1 MADHSKPLL
10 TSTYANFVSE
20 LDARLDDLATGLDP
34 AVSTVTNQPV
44 NTIRWNSVSK
54 KWQKYNGSAWNDLS
68 GTYDIT
74 LQTDRSNFNSVE
86 TSVLKSKNAT
96 TAMSIADSTG
106 VVTFSAN
113 PILNSG
119 VANGVPYLNGSKVLT
134 SGSALTFDGTK
145 LGIGT
150 TTPEYKLDVSGGA
163 DIMARFNRTSTDG
176 NVIQIEKDGNTN
188 GYIGTA
194 SGFSLF
200 LNSTGTMQFQV
211 AGSEQM
217 RLTSTGLGIGTSSP
231 GEKLSVV
238 TIPVAPSVSATSA
251 RFGTGIDT
259 WDLRIVNGIDGGGLG
274 YVRFAGPTVGGY
286 FGFEVNNSEQM
297 RLTSTGL
304 GIGTSSPGDK
314 LTVASGRIR
323 LDQDY
328 QIVWQ
333 NAGTNRARLYGD
345 SSSNLIF
352 EIGSSNTERM
362 RIDSSGNLGL
372 GVVPSAWW
380 SNDKALQVLGG
391 AIWAYNGDTANI
403 NLSANAYQNASNVAM
418 YIGAGTATRYAQETG
433 AHKWFTA
440 PSGTAGNAISF
451 TQAMTLDAS
460 GNLGINKT
468 NPTEKLDVNGNI
480 KSSGSIKSESGG
492 FIFPDGT
499 TQTTAA
505 TTPTVTAGA
514 VGTYAFLYPASAIT
528 LAAGGTAAGSTLR
541 YGPNSSGT
549 SAPSGTWM
557 LMGNLSSSTSASLWY
572 RVS

>member
-10 TSTYANFVSE
+10 TSTYADFVSE

-54 KWQKYNGSAWNDLS
+54 KWQKYNGTAWNDLS
-68 GTYDIT
+68 GTYDIA

-106 VVTFSAN
+106 IVTFNAN
-113 PILNSG
+113 PVLNSG
-119 VANGVPYLNGSKVLT
+119 VTNGVVYINGSKVLT
-134 SGSALTFDGTK
+134 SGSALTFDGVRLSAK
-145 LGIGT
+145 SLAIADGANGFAQFGSDSSYSI
-150 TTPEYKLDVSGGA
+150 VGGV
-163 DIMARFNRTSTDG
+163 DNGGFRFNLP
-176 NVIQIEKDGNTN
+176 
-188 GYIGTA
+188 
-194 SGFSLF
+194 SGVDY
-200 LNSTGTMQFQV
+200 QFRFN
-211 AGSEQM
+211 GSEQM

-231 GEKLSVV
+231 AGKLHVSGV
-238 TIPVAPSVSATSA
+238 TNLVASAGSIAVNISGTTPSIGGGQGMVQIYSTDAVAADAGGVLTFNANTTSA
-251 RFGTGIDT
+251 ANYVMAGI
-259 WDLRIVNGIDGGGLG
+259 
-274 YVRFAGPTVGGY
+274 AGKYQTAGAGVYGGY
-286 FGFEVNNSEQM
+286 LQFMVTATN
-297 RLTSTGL
+297 
-304 GIGTSSPGDK
+304 GTP
-314 LTVASGRIR
+314 
-323 LDQDY
+323 
-328 QIVWQ
+328 
-333 NAGTNRARLYGD
+333 
-345 SSSNLIF
+345 
-352 EIGSSNTERM
+352 TERM

-391 AIWAYNGDTANI
+391 AIWAYNGDTANV
-403 NLSANAYQNASNVAM
+403 NLSANVYQNTSNVAT
-418 YIGAGTATRYAQETG
+418 YIGTGTATRYAQETG
-433 AHKWFTA
+433 AHKWYTA
-440 PSGTAGNAISF
+440 PYGTAGSAISF

-480 KSSGSIKSESGG
+480 KSSGTIKSESGG

-514 VGTYAFLYPASAIT
+514 VGTYAFLYPASALT

-541 YGPNSSGT
+541 YGPNSTGT